1 MMMMMKN
8 KKSMQTHASIEVM
21 IYIKNIY
28 IYEILFYSILFS
40 LSLYLD
46 HIFCCSCILNRNNN
60 NDIATNIENKNK
72 YKGT

>member
-1 MMMMMKN
+1 MMMMKN

-21 IYIKNIY
+21 IYKNIY
-28 IYEILFYSILFS
+28 MKFYSILFS

-72 YKGT
+72 NKYKGT

>member
-28 IYEILFYSILFS
+28 MKFYSILFALS
-40 LSLYLD
+40 LSGPYFLL
-46 HIFCCSCILNRNNN
+46 
-60 NDIATNIENKNK
+60 
-72 YKGT
+72 

>member
-21 IYIKNIY
+21 IYIYKIY
-28 IYEILFYSILFS
+28 MKFYSILFFFS